1 MLKLFDS
8 LPLSALL
15 VLAIL
20 MGLAPMEPEP
30 HLVEKLRMLGQGVL
44 TKPIDIFDLL
54 MHASGILLLVAK
66 LTRMIWLA
74 QQKKNTDNE

>member
-66 LTRMIWLA
+66 LVRMIWLA

>member
-44 TKPIDIFDLL
+44 AKPIDIFDLL

-66 LTRMIWLA
+66 LVRMIWLA

>member
-1 MLKLFDS
+1 MLKLLDN

-30 HLVEKLRMLGQGVL
+30 HLVEKLRMLGQGTL

-54 MHASGILLLVAK
+54 LHSSGIVLLAAK
-66 LTRMIWLA
+66 LARMIWLA
-74 QQKKNTDNE
+74 KQKKNTRSE

>member
-54 MHASGILLLVAK
+54 MHASGIGLLVAK
-66 LTRMIWLA
+66 LARMIWLA

>member
-66 LTRMIWLA
+66 LARMIWLA